1 MVKRVSLRP
10 YFFVAFAIMVMM
22 FCWESN
28 RIQAAVLDSSIPKD
42 SIRIRILA
50 NSDSPQDQWIKRQ
63 VQLEV
68 VKEVSGWVMD
78 PQDLNEARKEI
89 LANIP
94 ELERVVGEVL
104 VANGYTEV
112 YQVELGQVPF
122 PAKQY
127 GNKVYPAGN
136 YEALRIVLGS
146 GQGQNWWCVLFPPL
160 CFVGVKAKAAPASA
174 EAAVKTNPNT
184 VEPTSKPGAKSE
196 AGQAGKAADSKSSA
210 AASKSATGK
219 QQESVKTADPTV
231 GHATASA
238 ALDDNGSSKT
248 EVKFFLWEVAKRVVL
263 KVKSLFV

>member
-28 RIQAAVLDSSIPKD
+28 RIQAAVLDSTIPKD

-50 NSDSPQDQWIKRQ
+50 NSDNPQDQWIKRQ

-68 VKEVSGWVMD
+68 VKEISGWVMD
-78 PQDLNEARKEI
+78 PQDLDEARTQI
-89 LANIP
+89 QANIP
-94 ELERVVGEVL
+94 KLGQLVGEVL
-104 VANGYTEV
+104 VANGYAND

-127 GNKVYPAGN
+127 GSKTYPAGN

-160 CFVGVKAKAAPASA
+160 CFVGVKASA
-174 EAAVKTNPNT
+174 E
-184 VEPTSKPGAKSE
+184 KPANEQK
-196 AGQAGKAADSKSSA
+196 AQTGQQAAGKASKDGA
-210 AASKSATGK
+210 AVQK
-219 QQESVKTADPTV
+219 QQETVKPATPSVGNAKAAV
-231 GHATASA
+231 ASA
-238 ALDDNGSSKT
+238 GEQEAAPKT
-248 EVKFFLWEVAKRVVL
+248 EVKFFLWEVAKKGVMVI
-263 KVKSLFV
+263 KGLFA